1 MISTAL
7 YSRLSTDAGVTAL
20 VGTRIYP
27 QRGPENAT
35 YPLVLYQMIDSGPV
49 RDLASAT
56 DHFRTLMQIESYATT
71 QLAAE
76 AIAAAVRASLD
87 YKINQTWG
95 GVSIPA
101 SRFDD
106 QFDSGFDE
114 GSNLHRIIQQYRISY
129 KET

>member
-1 MISTAL
+1 MIGAAI
-7 YSRLSTDAGVTAL
+7 YARLSADAGVSAL

-27 QRGPENAT
+27 GAGPENAT
-35 YPLVLYQMIDSGPV
+35 YPLVLYNQIDSGAV
-49 RDLASAT
+49 RDLASVT
-56 DHFRTLMQIESYATT
+56 DHFRTLQQIDVYAATKGN
-71 QLAAE
+71 AV

-87 YKINQTWG
+87 YKLNQTWG
-95 GVSIPA
+95 GLSIPA

>member
-1 MISTAL
+1 MIGAAI
-7 YSRLSTDAGVTAL
+7 YARLSGDAGVSAL

-27 QRGPENAT
+27 GAGPEGAT
-35 YPLVLYQMIDSGPV
+35 YPLVLYNQIDSGAV
-49 RDLASAT
+49 RDLSSAT
-56 DHFRTLMQIESYATT
+56 DHFRTLQQIDVYATT
-71 QLAAE
+71 KSSAV

-87 YKINQTWG
+87 YKLNQTWG
-95 GVSIPA
+95 GLSIPA

-106 QFDSGFDE
+106 QFDSGFEE